1 MIDPFY
7 LPDLALIIIG
17 ILTIT
22 AAIAA
27 LESREIVYG
36 AVSLAGMFLGIAGLF
51 ILLDATFAA
60 MFQIS
65 VYIGGVVVLIFFTI
79 MVVPYEQWRYRL
91 KRPWREWS
99 IPLIINLV
107 LLSVL
112 IYIFYIPSVL
122 NTYPYPGFSWDIT
135 DLALTILQDYGIA
148 LLILGLVL
156 ASALLGALTLTKKE
170 VAP

>member
-1 MIDPFY
+1 MIDPFF

-17 ILTIT
+17 ILTIG

-36 AVSLAGMFLGIAGLF
+36 AISLAGMFLGIAGLF

-65 VYIGGVVVLIFFTI
+65 VYIGAVAILIFFTI

-91 KRPWREWS
+91 KRPWREWI
-99 IPLIINLV
+99 IPLITNVILLGV
-107 LLSVL
+107 LL
-112 IYIFYIPSVL
+112 YIFYTPVIVTALPD
-122 NTYPYPGFSWDIT
+122 PAFSWNMT
-135 DLALTILQDYGIA
+135 DLALALLQEYGVA

-156 ASALLGALTLTKKE
+156 ATALIGALTLTKKE
-170 VAP
+170 EEA